1 MNMNRPSPMPA
12 SPISLK
18 AHPALETD
26 AELRCGSLPHRTF
39 AAPLQGCAILQKLC
53 GFRVRPV
60 AARVK
65 PSFAR
70 VPTCLPVNTVSASRT
85 ALNCSHISGRA
96 VGLLAAAGCSS
107 CCACCDAEVVVENNP
122 ANFPGILGAVS
133 HLNQLAVTLYWLS
146 ADCLQHQNTQAGVS
160 PCPLARL
167 QHLFVFQSHVTLIIT
182 HDYTLHVPGQP
193 LLLGLWLIHHWF
205 RLPALLSATCRR
217 MQRFLSLGWAL
228 INCQLFSGVLLG
240 VSMLPEPIGSAHIVV
255 VWLLQMNCT

>member
-1 MNMNRPSPMPA
+1 MNVHPQSPMPA

-18 AHPALETD
+18 APPALETD
-26 AELRCGSLPHRTF
+26 AEMSCGSLPHQTF
-39 AAPLQGCAILQKLC
+39 AAPLQGCAILQNLS
-53 GFRVRPV
+53 GFRTHP
-60 AARVK
+60 AAVRVK
-65 PSFAR
+65 AVSAR
-70 VPTCLPVNTVSASRT
+70 VPTRLPVSTVSASLT

-167 QHLFVFQSHVTLIIT
+167 QHLFVFQSHVTLPSSSSASVQ
-182 HDYTLHVPGQP
+182 VPWQCSA
-193 LLLGLWLIHHWF
+193 
-205 RLPALLSATCRR
+205 RPAAT
-217 MQRFLSLGWAL
+217 FYA
-228 INCQLFSGVLLG
+228 
-240 VSMLPEPIGSAHIVV
+240 AH
-255 VWLLQMNCT
+255 

>member
-122 ANFPGILGAVS
+122 ANFPGILDAVS

-167 QHLFVFQSHVTLIIT
+167 QHLFVFQSHVTLPSSSSASVQ
-182 HDYTLHVPGQP
+182 VPWQCSA
-193 LLLGLWLIHHWF
+193 
-205 RLPALLSATCRR
+205 RPAAT
-217 MQRFLSLGWAL
+217 FYA
-228 INCQLFSGVLLG
+228 
-240 VSMLPEPIGSAHIVV
+240 AH
-255 VWLLQMNCT
+255 